1 MSENEKNPVNCI
13 QCNYLKESMQ
23 KFSCNHLICK
33 ECLCLLLIENE
44 FNHNQ
49 INIDISNIS
58 LQCPE
63 CLPKFKSIE
72 KCPNLTLSYSEI
84 NDLFSKSI
92 NTPLKCIKHPN
103 EELKYYCE
111 ACNNELCEECK
122 NFDKEHETS
131 QIELE
136 DIKTDEA
143 EKLLQNQ
150 SLTFDEIKNKIDE
163 NKNKINLELNK
174 IFVKIKEKINDVINK
189 LNNLII
195 EFEEKSKE
203 KEKILNDYFD
213 LIKCTYEKYY
223 SMINSNQISFTAIKK
238 ISKMKNILNI
248 NISENDLLSQK
259 LDSINNFIS
268 EQTNEIKNIS
278 QLKVDLIFKDGLIQT
293 GNCFTLNTEH
303 KELMTGGILIN
314 NGNNL
319 ITASTDNSIIIYEKQ
334 IEKNNKYI
342 FNIIKKI
349 TDKKIIATALLNL
362 VPDNFIIGYNDG
374 LIKVWRTEDFEIDKI
389 FTGHSSQINK
399 IIKESDN
406 SFISCSDDMTICGWS
421 LDSLEAD
428 ASYILTGHED
438 KINDILLINEN
449 TTLISV
455 SDDKTLRIWNLEIK
469 ECINAIKTR
478 DVQICLGNLKYNKF
492 MVGGEDGSITIFET
506 EGFEPINSIKVHDEP
521 IEIIYENPF
530 TGDIISGSQDGLVKI
545 FKPDNGT
552 CIKIL
557 KGHNNSILFVQQI
570 DENTILTSS
579 VDKTVKIWKM

>member
-1 MSENEKNPVNCI
+1 MSENEKIPVNCI

-49 INIDISNIS
+49 INLSNIS

-122 NFDKEHETS
+122 NLDEEHETS

-150 SLTFDEIKNKIDE
+150 CLTLDEIKNKIEE

-174 IFVKIKEKINDVINK
+174 IVIKIKEKINVIIKK
-189 LNNLII
+189 LNNLIT
-195 EFEEKSKE
+195 EFEEKSIE

-223 SMINSNQISFTAIKK
+223 SMINSNQISFTSIKK

-259 LDSINNFIS
+259 LDSINTFIS

-293 GNCFTLNTEH
+293 GNCFTLKTEH

-334 IEKNNKYI
+334 IEKNNKYS

-469 ECINAIKTR
+469 ECINAIKTE
-478 DVQICLGNLKYNKF
+478 DVQLCLGNLKYNKF

-506 EGFEPINSIKVHDEP
+506 EGFEPINSIKAHDEP

-545 FKPDNGT
+545 FKADNGT

-579 VDKTVKIWKM
+579 VDKTVKIWKI

>member
-1 MSENEKNPVNCI
+1 MSENEKNPVNCM

-49 INIDISNIS
+49 INISNIS

-92 NTPLKCIKHPN
+92 NTPLKCIKHPK

-122 NFDKEHETS
+122 NLDNEHDTS

-150 SLTFDEIKNKIDE
+150 SLTLDEIKNKIEE

-195 EFEEKSKE
+195 ECEEKSKE

-223 SMINSNQISFTAIKK
+223 SMINSNQISFTTIKK

-248 NISENDLLSQK
+248 NISENDLLSQ
-259 LDSINNFIS
+259 N
-268 EQTNEIKNIS
+268 
-278 QLKVDLIFKDGLIQT
+278 
-293 GNCFTLNTEH
+293 
-303 KELMTGGILIN
+303 
-314 NGNNL
+314 
-319 ITASTDNSIIIYEKQ
+319 
-334 IEKNNKYI
+334 
-342 FNIIKKI
+342 
-349 TDKKIIATALLNL
+349 
-362 VPDNFIIGYNDG
+362 
-374 LIKVWRTEDFEIDKI
+374 
-389 FTGHSSQINK
+389 
-399 IIKESDN
+399 
-406 SFISCSDDMTICGWS
+406 
-421 LDSLEAD
+421 
-428 ASYILTGHED
+428 
-438 KINDILLINEN
+438 
-449 TTLISV
+449 
-455 SDDKTLRIWNLEIK
+455 
-469 ECINAIKTR
+469 
-478 DVQICLGNLKYNKF
+478 
-492 MVGGEDGSITIFET
+492 
-506 EGFEPINSIKVHDEP
+506 
-521 IEIIYENPF
+521 
-530 TGDIISGSQDGLVKI
+530 
-545 FKPDNGT
+545 
-552 CIKIL
+552 
-557 KGHNNSILFVQQI
+557 
-570 DENTILTSS
+570 
-579 VDKTVKIWKM
+579 

>member
-44 FNHNQ
+44 FNHNK
-49 INIDISNIS
+49 INLSNIS

-63 CLPKFKSIE
+63 CLGEFKSTE
-72 KCPNLTLSYSEI
+72 KCPNLILSYSEL
-84 NDLFSKSI
+84 NNLFSNSN

-122 NFDKEHETS
+122 NLDNEHDTS

-136 DIKTDEA
+136 DIKADEA

-150 SLTFDEIKNKIDE
+150 CLTLDELKNKIDE
-163 NKNKINLELNK
+163 NKNKK
-174 IFVKIKEKINDVINK
+174 C
-189 LNNLII
+189 
-195 EFEEKSKE
+195 EENSKA

-213 LIKCTYEKYY
+213 LIKFTYEKYY
-223 SMINSNQISFTAIKK
+223 SMISSNQISFKK
-238 ISKMKNILNI
+238 IREISKMKNILNI
-248 NISENDLLSQK
+248 SISENDILSEK
-259 LDSINNFIS
+259 IDSINSFILN
-268 EQTNEIKNIS
+268 QANEIKNIS
-278 QLKVDLIFKDGLIQT
+278 QLKIDLIFKDGLIQT

-319 ITASTDNSIIIYEKQ
+319 ITSSTDNSLIIYEKKIYQ
-334 IEKNNKYI
+334 DNKI
-342 FNIIKKI
+342 SFNIIKKI
-349 TDKKIIATALLNL
+349 LDKKAIATSLLNL
-362 VPDNFIIGYNDG
+362 VSDYFVVGYNDG
-374 LIKVWRTEDFEIDKI
+374 LIKIWRTNDYEIDKI

-399 IIKESDN
+399 IIKESEN

-438 KINDILLINEN
+438 RINDILLINEN
-449 TTLISV
+449 SILISV
-455 SDDKTLRIWNLEIK
+455 SDDMTLRIWNLEIK
-469 ECINAIKTR
+469 ECINAIKTG
-478 DVQICLGNLKYNKF
+478 DIQTCLGNLKYNKF

-506 EGFEPINSIKVHDEP
+506 EGFEPINSIKAHDEP
-521 IEIIYENPF
+521 IEIIYESPF
-530 TGDIISGSQDGLVKI
+530 TGEIISGSQDGLVKI
-545 FKPDNGT
+545 FKADNYTNYT
-552 CIKIL
+552 CVKIL
-557 KGHNNSILFVQQI
+557 KGHNNSILSVQQI
-570 DENTILTSS
+570 DENNILTSS
-579 VDKTVKIWKM
+579 VDKTVKIWKI

>member
-1 MSENEKNPVNCI
+1 MSENEKNPVNCME
-13 QCNYLKESMQ
+13 CNYLKESMQ

-33 ECLCLLLIENE
+33 ECLCLLLIDNE

-49 INIDISNIS
+49 INISNIS

-72 KCPNLTLSYSEI
+72 KCPNLILSFSEI

-150 SLTFDEIKNKIDE
+150 CLTLDEIKNKIEE

-174 IFVKIKEKINDVINK
+174 IVVKIKEKINVIINK

-195 EFEEKSKE
+195 ECEDKSKE

-223 SMINSNQISFTAIKK
+223 SMINSNQISFTTIKK

-259 LDSINNFIS
+259 LDSINTFIL

-319 ITASTDNSIIIYEKQ
+319 ITASTDNSIIIYEKK

-342 FNIIKKI
+342 FNVIKKI

-469 ECINAIKTR
+469 ECINAIKTE
-478 DVQICLGNLKYNKF
+478 DVQLCLGNLKYNKF
-492 MVGGEDGSITIFET
+492 MVGGEDGSITILET
-506 EGFEPINSIKVHDEP
+506 EGFEPIISIKAHDEP
-521 IEIIYENPF
+521 VEIIYENPF

-545 FKPDNGT
+545 FKADNGT